1 MQGPAGFWPER
12 PLVTAEFSSPL
23 ESQLWLQK
31 GPLTLLTAVWAP
43 RVLTVLFTYPSMQ
56 AGSLRAL
63 GKPCLVLGT
72 EAGLWLAGC
81 GRGWQSGPLG
91 KGPEGTV

>member
-43 RVLTVLFTYPSMQ
+43 RVLTTVYIPVDAS
-56 AGSLRAL
+56 GE
-63 GKPCLVLGT
+63 P
-72 EAGLWLAGC
+72 AGLGEASPGSGNRGGTLAG
-81 GRGWQSGPLG
+81 GLWAGLAERASG
-91 KGPEGTV
+91 EGT